1 MSVLSVENISLC
13 YGQLTALQNISF
25 DLQEGEIL
33 FVTGPN
39 GAGKSSLLK
48 AIAGLQPVTDGRIL
62 LHGQTT
68 DRWAP
73 EKVARSGFSMVPE
86 GRHVFSALTIEENLL
101 VGAGLNVNTSNSKAL
116 ERVYD
121 SFPILRERR
130 HSGAGLLSGGQQQM
144 LVIARAL
151 MTESPFIAIDEPSL
165 GLAPKIIDQVYDLL
179 LKIKQ
184 ERHLTLLIVEQNS
197 SRAVEVGGRML
208 LLRNGQIQMQ
218 GDARELGSSN
228 ALNDAYFGYG
238 E

>member
-1 MSVLSVENISLC
+1 MSVLSVENISLR

-68 DRWAP
+68 GRWAP
-73 EKVARSGFSMVPE
+73 EKVARLGFSMVPE

-101 VGAGLNVNTSNSKAL
+101 VGAGLNAKTSNGEAL

-218 GDARELGSSN
+218 GDARELGSSS

>member
-1 MSVLSVENISLC
+1 MSVLSVENISLR

-62 LHGQTT
+62 LHGQITG
-68 DRWAP
+68 RWAP
-73 EKVARSGFSMVPE
+73 EKVARLGFSMVPE
-86 GRHVFSALTIEENLL
+86 GRHVFSALTIEENLM
-101 VGAGLNVNTSNSKAL
+101 VGAGLNANTSTSEAL

-197 SRAVEVGGRML
+197 SRAVQVGGRML
-208 LLRNGQIQMQ
+208 LLRNGQVQMQ
-218 GDARELGSSN
+218 GDARELGSSS

>member
-1 MSVLSVENISLC
+1 MSVLSVNNITLR
-13 YGQLTALQNISF
+13 YGQLTALQDISF
-25 DLQEGEIL
+25 DLHEGEIL

-48 AIAGLQPVTDGRIL
+48 AIAGLQPICQGSIA
-62 LHGQTT
+62 LHGQTIG
-68 DRWAP
+68 RWPP

-101 VGAGLNVNTSNSKAL
+101 VGAGLNANTPTGEAL
-116 ERVYD
+116 ERVYE

-130 HSGAGLLSGGQQQM
+130 YSGAGLLSGGQQQM

-197 SRAVEVGGRML
+197 SRAVDIGGRML

-218 GDARELGSSN
+218 GDARELGSSS

>member
-1 MSVLSVENISLC
+1 MSVLSINNINLHYGQLHALNNISL
-13 YGQLTALQNISF
+13 
-25 DLQEGEIL
+25 DLNEGEIL

-39 GAGKSSLLK
+39 GAGKSSLIK
-48 AIAGLQPVTDGRIL
+48 AIAGLQPISSGQIS
-62 LHGQTT
+62 LHGQAIAC
-68 DRWAP
+68 WSP

-101 VGAGLNVNTSNSKAL
+101 VGAGLNGKTSSVDAL
-116 ERVYD
+116 ARVYD

-197 SRAVEVGGRML
+197 SRAVEIGGRML

-218 GDARELGSSN
+218 GDARELGSSS